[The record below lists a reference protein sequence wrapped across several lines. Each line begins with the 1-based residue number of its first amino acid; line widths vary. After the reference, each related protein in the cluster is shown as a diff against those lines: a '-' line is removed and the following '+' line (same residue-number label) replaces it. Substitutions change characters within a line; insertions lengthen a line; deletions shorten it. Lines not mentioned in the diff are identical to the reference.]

1 MSCHTKS
8 ESQILCVAHIK
19 QGLCIVVQ
27 LFLNTVTSFC
37 VTLLLLQNFA
47 EYLQAKWVI
56 FLSRNQ
62 RLLNKLTYFIFTVR
76 QTELGF
82 RSGDCV

>member
-27 LFLNTVTSFC
+27 LFLNTVTSPC
-37 VTLLLLQNFA
+37 VTLLLLQNCA
-47 EYLQAKWVI
+47 EYFEAKWVI
-56 FLSRNQ
+56 FLSGNQ
-62 RLLNKLTYFIFTVR
+62 RLLNKLTYFIFADK
-76 QTELGF
+76 Q
-82 RSGDCV
+82 S